1 MCLIC
6 ESGSKIRRTIFGRTC
21 YKVLMETT
29 DGEFR
34 APYHTSFVYE
44 IGKVYRMKGLK
55 MICCTVNQ
63 GFYGYIRIEDCLLTC
78 KKLNS
83 AVWALIE
90 CASDYAKLKRFV
102 VVKCRIPFFSC
113 FIDGK
118 YVSRGEKAV
127 VSDRIKIVGIIS

>member
-6 ESGSKIRRTIFGRTC
+6 ESGSKIRRTFFGRTC

-44 IGKVYRMKGLK
+44 IGKVYRMKGLE
-55 MICCTVNQ
+55 MRCCEVNQ
-63 GFYGYIRIEDCLLTC
+63 GFHGFIRIEDSVLVC
-78 KKLNS
+78 KSLNAIS
-83 AVWALIE
+83 KSLIE
-90 CASDYAKLKRFV
+90 DSLDYAKLKRFV

-113 FIDGK
+113 FIEGK
-118 YVSRGEKAV
+118 DESGGEKAV
-127 VSDRIKIVGIIS
+127 VSDRIKIVRIIS